1 MNRPR
6 TLVVILF
13 VSLCLAA
20 GFIGSVFTTPYIPT
34 WYETLNKPSFNP
46 PNWLFG
52 PVWTT
57 LYILMGI
64 AASIVWAEKKKKDQ
78 RKKGLILFSIQL
90 VLNVLWSIVF
100 FTFQAPTAACVMVVA
115 LWIGIFLSIRAFM
128 PISKQAAYLLL
139 PYLAWVS
146 FASILNFSIAWL
158 N

>member
-1 MNRPR
+1 MKQPR
-6 TLVVILF
+6 TLIVIIA
-13 VSLCLAA
+13 VIICLTA
-20 GFIGSVFTTPYIPT
+20 GAIGSFFTTPYLPT
-34 WYETLNKPSFNP
+34 WYTTLNKPPFSP

-64 AASIVWAEKKKKDQ
+64 ALAIVWEEKNKKKQ
-78 RKKGLILFSIQL
+78 RKKGLILFAIQL

-100 FTFQAPTAACVMVVA
+100 FTFQSPIGACVLVVA
-115 LWIGIFLSIRAFM
+115 LWIFIFLSIRAFL
-128 PISKQAAYLLL
+128 PISKRAAYLLL

-146 FASILNFSIAWL
+146 FAAILNFSIAWL

>member
-1 MNRPR
+1 MKQPR
-6 TLVVILF
+6 KLSVIIA
-13 VSLCLAA
+13 VIICLTA
-20 GFIGSVFTTPYIPT
+20 GAIGSFFTAPYLPT
-34 WYETLNKPSFNP
+34 WYASINKPPINP
-46 PNWLFG
+46 PNWVFG

-64 AASIVWAEKKKKDQ
+64 AVAIIWEEKNEKKQ

-90 VLNVLWSIVF
+90 ILNVLWSIVF
-100 FTFQAPTAACVMVVA
+100 FTFQSPVGACIFVVA
-115 LWIGIFLSIRAFM
+115 LWIFIFLSMRAFL
-128 PISKQAAYLLL
+128 PISKRAAYLLL